1 MTSTL
6 TRQTGLTPRVAA
18 YATGLRSEAISPEVV
33 DRTKQLFLDFLGVA
47 LGGVAFGH
55 ASAEFR
61 TAVRQ
66 LMDGA
71 TGRCTVVGDPAGY
84 PAHFAALLNAA
95 YAHSMDFD
103 DTHRD
108 AVTHP
113 GTPLF
118 AGLLAVGEPRGCS
131 GRDFLTAAVAGYE
144 INGQLGR
151 AHAQR
156 VHRRGFHP
164 TATTGIFAVT
174 AAAGRLMGLDQG
186 VIEHALGLDLSF
198 AAGTAQFSEGGGS
211 NKPVQV
217 GMAAHNALYS
227 LALAA
232 AGVSGATRP
241 LEGRYGYFN
250 AYAEPG
256 SAVEGI
262 DLDPTRAGEVLTVA
276 VKPYPACRYNHAS
289 IDGVSALVQREA
301 LTPDDILAID
311 LAMPPDGYKIV
322 GTPPEAKRRP
332 ATIVDAQFSV
342 YFAAAVAAA
351 GPAYTWDSYRRLTDP
366 TIEAL
371 MDRTSARA
379 ADLTGMATDVTVTS
393 RHGAWTMNVPFPKGE
408 PEVPIAWPEVEAKF
422 LSLSS
427 GLLGATRAREVIAAV
442 RRLET
447 MDNIGELTRLL
458 RPETT

>member
-1 MTSTL
+1 MTTTL
-6 TRQTGLTPRVAA
+6 TRTSLTPRVAA
-18 YATGLRSEAISPEVV
+18 YATGLRHEAISPEVL
-33 DRTKQLFLDFLGVA
+33 DRSKQLFLDFLGVA

-61 TAVRQ
+61 AAVRS

-71 TGRCTVVGDPAGY
+71 TGRCTVVGERDGY

-118 AGLLAVGEPRGCS
+118 AGLLAAGEPRGVS
-131 GRDFLTAAVAGYE
+131 GRDFLTAAVVGYE

-198 AAGTAQFSEGGGS
+198 AAGTAQFSESGGS

-217 GMAAHNALYS
+217 GMAAHNALYC

-232 AGVSGATRP
+232 AGVAGTGRP
-241 LEGRYGYFN
+241 LEGTNGYFN

-256 SAVEGI
+256 STVESI
-262 DLDPTRAGEVLTVA
+262 DLDPSQAGEVLTVA
-276 VKPYPACRYNHAS
+276 VKPYPACRYTHAS

-301 LTPDDILAID
+301 LTPDDILSIE
-311 LAMPPDGYKIV
+311 LALPPDGFNIV
-322 GTPPEAKRRP
+322 GSQPEAKRRP

-371 MDRTSARA
+371 MDKTTVRPG
-379 ADLTGMATDVTVTS
+379 DLTGMATDVKITS
-393 RHGAWTMNVPFPKGE
+393 RRGAWTMAVPFPKGE
-408 PEVPIAWPEVEAKF
+408 PEVPISWPEVEAKF
-422 LSLSS
+422 RSLAT
-427 GLLGATRAREVIAAV
+427 GLIGAARADEVLAAV
-442 RRLET
+442 QRLET
-447 MDNIGELTRLL
+447 VGDIGEVTRLL
-458 RPETT
+458 RAE